1 MLDTYQGSYEL
12 LADSSV
18 DVSIF
23 DGSSDG
29 YTYRWDDFSRDA
41 FLAEITLGTTE
52 VGTECNGVEI
62 IALVTGT
69 AENEDGNMKIYGR
82 TEQGPAEYLY
92 DISMTAGTARSSG
105 DNTTS
110 LYVDT
115 YVVAETAHFK
125 NAAAKSITDGI
136 GRLQFDFAG
145 YKYLTAE
152 LYDVSDGRFQI
163 YFRVY

>member
-29 YTYRWDDFSRDA
+29 YSFRWDDFSRGP
-41 FLAEITLGTTE
+41 FLHEITLGTTE
-52 VGTECNGVEI
+52 VGHECNGIEI
-62 IALVTGT
+62 IGLVTGT
-69 AENEDGNMKIYGR
+69 ADGEDGNMKIYGR
-82 TEQGPAEYLY
+82 AENGPAEYLY
-92 DISMTAGTARSSG
+92 DVSMTAGTARSSG

-110 LYVDT
+110 LYIDT

-125 NAAAKSITDGI
+125 TATVKSPTNGI

-152 LYDVSDGRFQI
+152 LYDVSDGRFYI
-163 YFRVY
+163 YYRVY